1 MREVVAPVRRPV
13 PEMEGLPRA
22 RAPIVDFDALPDALA
37 GVRVEQV
44 FVCLGTTMSRAG
56 SREAFRRVD
65 HDVVVAAL
73 RAGLD
78 AGARDAFCV
87 SSLGASPSARSFYLR
102 VKAEAEEALL
112 ALPFRSAHVFRPS
125 LLTGHRDE
133 ARPVERLGT
142 LLGTLMSPVMVGPA
156 RRYRPIAAAV
166 VAAAMVATARRPRAG
181 RWIHESEEIVRL
193 GS

>member
-13 PEMEGLPRA
+13 PSLEARPRV
-22 RAPIVDFDALPDALA
+22 RAPMVDFDALADGLA
-37 GVRVEQV
+37 GARVDQV

-56 SREAFRRVD
+56 SQEAFRRVD
-65 HDVVVAAL
+65 HDAVVAAL

-78 AGARDAFCV
+78 AGARDAFLV
-87 SSLGASPSARSFYLR
+87 SSLGASPTARSFYLR

-125 LLTGHRDE
+125 LLTGDRDE
-133 ARPVERLGT
+133 ARPAERLGT
-142 LLGTLMSPVMVGPA
+142 LLGALMSPVMVGPA
-156 RRYRPIAAAV
+156 RRYRPIAAGV
-166 VAAAMVATARRPRAG
+166 VAAAMAATARRPRVG
-181 RWIHESEEIVRL
+181 RRIHESEEIARL